1 MIGDLNEAH
10 FALHCVA
17 VQISELYGQNT
28 YFLWVQN
35 GDNNNIKVKE
45 PDWKKHVIKHM
56 MIYEQKQ
63 MLQTNF

>member
-17 VQISELYGQNT
+17 VQISELHGQNT
-28 YFLWVQN
+28 YFPWVQN

-45 PDWKKHVIKHM
+45 PEWKKDVIKN
-56 MIYEQKQ
+56 
-63 MLQTNF
+63 T